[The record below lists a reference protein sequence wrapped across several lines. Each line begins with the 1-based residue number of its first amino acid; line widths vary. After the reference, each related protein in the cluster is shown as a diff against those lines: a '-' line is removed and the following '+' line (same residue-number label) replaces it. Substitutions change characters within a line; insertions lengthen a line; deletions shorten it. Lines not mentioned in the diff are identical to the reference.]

1 MVEYLTMKHSLIF
14 IMIALFGLMSSVQAE
29 VLKDPTLAPVN
40 LYGEANSVDADGQA
54 LPSGP
59 VLQSIMIG
67 AQYRAAI
74 INGQKIV
81 LGKKYEQA
89 TLIKVTENEAVLRS
103 PDGTTQ
109 TLSMGKV
116 DKKMSAPDAPT
127 KTIPAKNTNVKQAS
141 KTGSPDQSK

>member
-1 MVEYLTMKHSLIF
+1 MNHRLIF
-14 IMIALFGLMSSVQAE
+14 VIIALFGLMSSVQAE

-40 LYGEANSVDADGQA
+40 LYGEANPADADGQA

-67 AQYRAAI
+67 AQYRAVI

-103 PDGTTQ
+103 PDGTKQ

-116 DKKMSAPDAPT
+116 EKKISAPDAPK

-141 KTGSPDQSK
+141 KNGSPDQSK

>member
-1 MVEYLTMKHSLIF
+1 
-14 IMIALFGLMSSVQAE
+14 MSSVQAE
-29 VLKDPTLAPVN
+29 ALKDPTQAPVN
-40 LYGEANSVDADGQA
+40 LYGEANPADADGQA

-67 AQYRAAI
+67 AQYRAVI

-103 PDGTTQ
+103 PDGTKQ

-116 DKKMSAPDAPT
+116 EKKISAPDAPK

-141 KTGSPDQSK
+141 KNGSPDQSKWMKQVNIKWCEHYPCDYHHY

>member
-1 MVEYLTMKHSLIF
+1 
-14 IMIALFGLMSSVQAE
+14 
-29 VLKDPTLAPVN
+29 
-40 LYGEANSVDADGQA
+40 
-54 LPSGP
+54 
-59 VLQSIMIG
+59 MIG

-141 KTGSPDQSK
+141 KTRSPDQSK